1 MTLDGLTLLGVTL
14 GSALAGSTVL
24 AARRF
29 GWEPRVYALSL
40 PALPLVY
47 ALFAFS
53 VGDARLAGVELLWGL
68 PYLVFGGLAAVRP
81 LGAALIAALWLIHA
95 PFDVF
100 HHHLVDNPGV
110 WAIYPSL
117 CAGYDLVITVAALRC
132 AVADRSP
139 VTP

>member
-1 MTLDGLTLLGVTL
+1 MTLDGLTITGVALGLL
-14 GSALAGSTVL
+14 LAGSTVL
-24 AARRF
+24 MARRS
-29 GWEPRVYALSL
+29 GWEPRVYALIL

-47 ALFAFS
+47 ALFALS

-68 PYLVFGGLAAVRP
+68 PYLFFGAVAAARP
-81 LGAALIAALWLIHA
+81 LGATLIALLWLIHA

-117 CAGYDLVITVAALRC
+117 CAGYDLVITVAAFRC
-132 AVADRSP
+132 AVAERTL